1 MSEKAAIRESLT
13 EEISR
18 VYSNPAVVSAW
29 QRTRTVYLGPKVPS
43 TTLKH
48 PFRTFRR
55 VALASTLALLVLAII
70 GVVVARFFA
79 PPELLWRFQVVEAKL
94 RGDLREIPLRN
105 LIGWLAPR
113 SAVYLAPLAENPN
126 PHAGI
131 NNGFTKPEDVTAG
144 KILYLRR
151 CGQCH
156 GDSGHGNS
164 GPNLLTPVSNKSDW
178 SFFSTAKWGR
188 AGTSMQAQPVSD
200 VQIWQIHAY
209 LRKEALAIFGQPI
222 AGGNKSAAR
231 AAVDVDPQAIIQTD
245 KNPGQWL
252 TYAGN
257 YAGHRHSPLAQLT
270 KSNVGN
276 LRLAWDAQLPQVD
289 RELEVSP
296 IVADGVMFVSE
307 SREGVVALDARTGE
321 VIWTYRRSVP
331 DGLPGCCGMPN
342 RGVAVLG
349 QTVFV
354 ETSDSFLV
362 ALDANTGK
370 QRWIVK
376 VADYRDG
383 YTMTGAPLALG
394 DRVVVGVAGGEFG
407 IRGFV
412 EAFDA
417 VNGQS
422 LWKFYTVPGP
432 GETGHD
438 TWTGD
443 AWKTGGAPTWTIGA
457 YDPLEG
463 VIFWGAGNPSPEFQA
478 SARPGDNLFTNSVV
492 AIDATTGRLLWHYQ
506 FTPADEHDWDSTQ
519 QPILADID
527 WQGRK
532 RSVVLWAN
540 RNAFFYAL
548 DRRTGEFLFAKP
560 FVKQTWN
567 EGFDA
572 KGRPRTSGSAKPSV
586 SGALVWP
593 ALMAATN
600 WWPPS
605 YDPSRQLV
613 FVPCSDA
620 AGIYFQTPKLEY
632 KRGERFEGSAAS
644 SYAHNQPATA
654 YVKAIDAQTGDMRWQ
669 TVLDPGSGDFVWTV
683 GGVLSTEGGVVFA
696 GYRDFFRAF
705 DADSGKELWKVNL
718 GARVRGSPISFSLD
732 GRQFIAVAAGHSMFA
747 FYVPDEQ

>member
-1 MSEKAAIRESLT
+1 
-13 EEISR
+13 
-18 VYSNPAVVSAW
+18 V
-29 QRTRTVYLGPKVPS
+29 
-43 TTLKH
+43 
-48 PFRTFRR
+48 TFRR
-55 VALASTLALLVLAII
+55 FALSSTLALLMLAVAS
-70 GVVVARFFA
+70 VVVARFFA
-79 PPELLWRFQVVEAKL
+79 PPELYWRFQVVEAKL
-94 RGDLREIPLRN
+94 RGDLGEIPLRN
-105 LIGWLAPR
+105 LLAWLAPR
-113 SAVYLAPLAENPN
+113 SPVYLAALAENPN

-131 NNGFTKPEDVTAG
+131 KNGFTKPEDATEG
-144 KILYLRR
+144 KVLYFRH
-151 CGQCH
+151 CGSCH
-156 GDSGHGNS
+156 GDSGHGNT
-164 GPNLLTPVSNKSDW
+164 GPNLLDPVSNKSDW

-188 AGTSMQAQPVSD
+188 AGTSMQAQPLSD
-200 VQIWQIHAY
+200 AQIWQIQAY
-209 LRKEALAIFGQPI
+209 LRGEAIAVFGQ
-222 AGGNKSAAR
+222 AKVGDRKSVAR
-231 AAVDVDPQAIIQTD
+231 AAIDIGQPKIVETD
-245 KNPGQWL
+245 ENPGQWL

-257 YAGHRHSPLAQLT
+257 YSGHRHSLLPQIT
-270 KSNVGN
+270 KGNVGN
-276 LRLAWDAQLPQVD
+276 LRLAWVAQLPQVD

-321 VIWTYRRSVP
+321 VIWTYRRPVP
-331 DGLPGCCGMPN
+331 DGLSVCCGMPN
-342 RGVAVLG
+342 RGVAILG

-354 ETSDSFLV
+354 ATIDSFLV

-394 DRVVVGVAGGEFG
+394 DRIVVGVAGGEFG
-407 IRGFV
+407 IRGFIA
-412 EAFDA
+412 AFDA
-417 VNGQS
+417 DKGQQ

-438 TWTGD
+438 TWTGE
-443 AWKTGGAPTWTIGA
+443 AWRTGGAPTWTVGA
-457 YDPLEG
+457 YDPLED
-463 VIFWGAGNPSPEFQA
+463 VIFWGTGNPSPEFQA
-478 SARPGDNLFTNSVV
+478 NARAGDNLFSNSVV
-492 AIDATTGRLLWHYQ
+492 AIEAKTGQLRWYYQ
-506 FTPADEHDWDSTQ
+506 FTPTDEHDWDSAQ

-572 KGRPRTSGSAKPSV
+572 KGRPRVAASARPSL

-593 ALMAATN
+593 AIMAATN

-605 YDPSRQLV
+605 YDHSRQLV

-620 AGIYFQTPKLEY
+620 AGMYFRTEEVKYE
-632 KRGERFEGSAAS
+632 RGERFEGSVAS
-644 SYAHNQPATA
+644 YYAEKQPASA
-654 YVKAIDAQTGDMRWQ
+654 YVKAIDAQTGDVRWQ
-669 TVLDPGSGDFVWTV
+669 AVLESAGSEDFVWTV
-683 GGVLSTEGGVVFA
+683 GGVLSTKEGVVFA

-705 DADSGKELWKVNL
+705 DADTGKELWKVNL
-718 GARVRGSPISFSLD
+718 GARVRGSPVSYSLD
-732 GRQFIAVAAGHSMFA
+732 GKQFIAVAAGHSMFV
-747 FYVPDEQ
+747 FLLPDEQ

>member
-1 MSEKAAIRESLT
+1 M
-13 EEISR
+13 
-18 VYSNPAVVSAW
+18 
-29 QRTRTVYLGPKVPS
+29 
-43 TTLKH
+43 
-48 PFRTFRR
+48 TFRR
-55 VALASTLALLVLAII
+55 VVLASMLAVFAVI
-70 GVVVARFFA
+70 VATFVAARFFA
-79 PPELLWRFQVVEAKL
+79 PPELRWRLQVVEAKL

-105 LIGWLAPR
+105 LLAWLAPG
-113 SAVYLAPLAENPN
+113 SPVYLAPLAENPN
-126 PHAGI
+126 PHAVI
-131 NNGFTKPEDVTAG
+131 RNGFTKPEDVVEG
-144 KILYLRR
+144 KVLYLRQ

-164 GPNLLTPVSNKSDW
+164 GPNLLNPVSNKSDW

-188 AGTSMQAQPVSD
+188 AGTSMQTQPLSD

-209 LRKEALAIFGQPI
+209 LRNEALAVFSKPNVGDRR
-222 AGGNKSAAR
+222 SATR
-231 AAVDVDPQAIIQTD
+231 AAIDVDPQMIVETD

-252 TYAGN
+252 AYAGN
-257 YAGHRHSPLAQLT
+257 YLGHRHSLLPQLT
-270 KSNVGN
+270 KSNVKN
-276 LRLAWDAQLPQVD
+276 LRLAWVAQLRQVD
-289 RELEVSP
+289 RELQVSP
-296 IVADGVMFVSE
+296 IVADGTMFVSE
-307 SREGVVALDARTGE
+307 SRQGVAALDARTGE

-331 DGLPGCCGMPN
+331 DGLPVCCGMPN
-342 RGVAVLG
+342 RGVAILG

-354 ETSDSFLV
+354 ETIDAFLV

-370 QRWIVK
+370 ERWIVK

-407 IRGFV
+407 VRGFV
-412 EAFDA
+412 AAFDVA
-417 VNGQS
+417 KGQP

-432 GETGHD
+432 GEAGHD

-443 AWKTGGAPTWTIGA
+443 AWKTGGAPTWAVGA
-457 YDPLEG
+457 YDPRED
-463 VIFWGAGNPSPEFQA
+463 VIFWGTGNPSPEFQA

-492 AIDATTGRLLWHYQ
+492 AIDAKTGRLRWHYQ
-506 FTPADEHDWDSTQ
+506 FTPADEHDWDSAQ

-527 WQGRK
+527 WKGRK

-567 EGFDA
+567 DGFDA
-572 KGRPRTSGSAKPSV
+572 KGRPRVSGSARPSA

-593 ALMAATN
+593 GIMAATN

-620 AGIYFQTPKLEY
+620 AGIYFQTQKIEY
-632 KRGERFEGSAAS
+632 KRGERFEGSVAS
-644 SYAHNQPATA
+644 FYARNLPATA
-654 YVKAIDAQTGDMRWQ
+654 YIKAIDAQTGDVRWQ
-669 TVLDPGSGDFVWTV
+669 TVLESGSEDFVWTV
-683 GGVLSTEGGVVFA
+683 GGVLSTDGGVVFA

-705 DADSGKELWKVNL
+705 DADSGSELWKINL

-732 GRQFIAVAAGHSMFA
+732 GKQFIAVAAGHAIFA
-747 FYVPDEQ
+747 FLVPEP